1 VVRALQG
8 LLRKEANVQL
18 PLQITYRDMEPTPG
32 MDAAIRDKV
41 DHLQRYH
48 PRIVRCHVVVDA
60 PHSSQHHPHHF
71 RVMFNITI
79 PGKEIV
85 AAKENHDKPE
95 QRDFYISLRDS
106 YEAARRQLEAER
118 EKAQGHT
125 KVHEV
130 PPHGRV
136 SKLFPG
142 QDYGFVFMPDG
153 NEVYFHRNAVVEGSW
168 EDIEVGD
175 EVRRHER
182 PAYLVHV
189 GGGTRVV
196 TPQAR
201 PDPPLAA
208 LPHVAIQVRQG
219 CLHIRIRRGDQAV
232 GVEHI

>member
-1 VVRALQG
+1 MGAAVHVIGSDVPPCPVVCALQRI
-8 LLRKEANVQL
+8 LKKEANVQL
-18 PLQITYRDMEPTPG
+18 PLQITYRDMDPTPG

-60 PHSSQHHPHHF
+60 PHASQHHPHHF
-71 RVMFNITI
+71 RVMFNLTI

-95 QRDFYISLRDS
+95 QRDFYIALRDS
-106 YEAARRQLEAER
+106 YEAARRQLESER

-168 EDIEVGD
+168 EDIEIGD
-175 EVRRHER
+175 EVR
-182 PAYLVHV
+182 
-189 GGGTRVV
+189 VV
-196 TPQAR
+196 VQEGNEGLQASTVK
-201 PDPPLAA
+201 PIGKHHLPP
-208 LPHVAIQVRQG
+208 VEAI
-219 CLHIRIRRGDQAV
+219 
-232 GVEHI
+232 